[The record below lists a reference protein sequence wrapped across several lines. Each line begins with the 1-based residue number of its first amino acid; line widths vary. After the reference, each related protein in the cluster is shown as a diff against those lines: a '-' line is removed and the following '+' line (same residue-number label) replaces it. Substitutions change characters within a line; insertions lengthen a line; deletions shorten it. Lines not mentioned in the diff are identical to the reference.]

1 MVKRSL
7 ETKNLLLSYVLRKTK
22 IVLSTE
28 AEQKA
33 VWLSDTDQNN
43 PTSVESGNY
52 KHSVKKKNSHQ
63 SNVGKDNS
71 NFQ

>member
-7 ETKNLLLSYVLRKTK
+7 ETKNLLLSYVLRKNK

-52 KHSVKKKNSHQ
+52 KHAVKKKT
-63 SNVGKDNS
+63 VTKVMWERTI
-71 NFQ
+71 